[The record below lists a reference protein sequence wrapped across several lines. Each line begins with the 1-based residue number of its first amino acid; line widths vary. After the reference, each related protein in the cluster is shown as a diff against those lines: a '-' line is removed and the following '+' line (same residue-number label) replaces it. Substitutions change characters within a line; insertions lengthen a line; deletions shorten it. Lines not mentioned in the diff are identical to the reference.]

1 MELQSLP
8 SKKQRKDIPS
18 DLEEEVTGPD
28 RDRPPINQ
36 AQNPMHD
43 AEIQK
48 ERERIYNELKKRDQT
63 RKHKVN

>member
-1 MELQSLP
+1 LP
-8 SKKQRKDIPS
+8 SKKGRKEIPTDIA
-18 DLEEEVTGPD
+18 EEVTGKD

-48 ERERIYNELKKRDQT
+48 ERERIYNELKEKDQ
-63 RKHKVN
+63 KNK